1 MTDILLQTFVF
12 LMAALVAVPVSKK
25 LGLGSVLGYL
35 VAGILIGPILGLVGG
50 DESHKIQHVAEFGVV
65 MMLFIVGLE
74 LEPKKLWELRHRLL
88 GLGGLQVL
96 VTSGLITAVALL
108 LGLAWQTSLAIGL
121 VLSLSSTAIV
131 IQTLSE
137 KGLIKSSGG
146 QSSFSVLL
154 FQDIAVIP
162 MLALI
167 PLLALPELT
176 QVTHDAHDTHAQTNL
191 LAGMSG
197 SIKTLMTLGA
207 IASIIAFGHFLVR
220 PLFRIIAK
228 TGLREM
234 FTAFALCLVVG
245 IGALMSVIGLSPAL
259 GTFLAGVVLA
269 DSEYRHELE
278 STLEP
283 FKGLLLGLF
292 FITVGAGMNL
302 GLLQQEFIS
311 ILLVTLLVIAIKFA
325 VLFALGLLFKL
336 KGMYQWL
343 FALSLAQ
350 AGEFGFVLLA
360 NTIKN
365 HVIPTDIADKLLLV
379 IALSMMLTPLLF
391 IVFDKVIMPRQS
403 QDEPE
408 ADTIDSHSSI
418 IIAGNGR
425 FGQIVNR
432 VLMNSGFTPTVL
444 DLNAEAIS
452 SFAKHGIKTFFGDA
466 SRAALLS
473 AAKVDEATVFVV
485 AVDNP
490 EKAIAIVK
498 VVRQLN
504 PNLYIIARAYDR
516 THLYELYAAGAN
528 NIIRET
534 FDSAVR
540 ASHGALVQLGIPTNK
555 ANEVTDIFFKRDRM
569 AVEKLADLYDP
580 SLPKFS
586 NHAQFEAFL
595 KINEETIDLIHKA
608 LGDDISDQ
616 LKLSD
621 AEENQLDAKIVDASR
636 GEE

>member
-35 VAGILIGPILGLVGG
+35 VAGILIGPILGLIGG
-50 DESHKIQHVAEFGVV
+50 DESNKIQHVAEFGVV

-74 LEPKKLWELRHRLL
+74 LEPKKLWTLRHRLL
-88 GLGGLQVL
+88 GLGGLQVV
-96 VTSGLITAVALL
+96 VTTGLITAVALAF
-108 LGLAWQTSLAIGL
+108 GLAWQTAFAIGL

-162 MLALI
+162 MLAII
-167 PLLALPELT
+167 PLLALPELA
-176 QVTHDAHDTHAQTNL
+176 QVVAHDAGHDAHAQTNL
-191 LAGMSG
+191 LTGMSG
-197 SIKTLMTLGA
+197 ILKTIVTLGA
-207 IASIIAFGHFLVR
+207 IAGIIAFGHFLVR

-228 TGLREM
+228 TGLRDM

-269 DSEYRHELE
+269 ESEYRHELE

-302 GLLQQEFIS
+302 GLLQQEFVS
-311 ILLVTLLVIAIKFA
+311 ILLVTLLMIAIKFA

-360 NTIKN
+360 HTVKN
-365 HVIPTDIADKLLLV
+365 HVIPADIADKLLLV

-391 IVFDKVIMPRQS
+391 ILFDKVIMPRQTS
-403 QDEPE
+403 DEQE
-408 ADTIDSHSSI
+408 TDTIDSHSSV

-444 DLNAEAIS
+444 DLDADVIS
-452 SFAKHGIKTFFGDA
+452 AFAKHGIKTFFGDA
-466 SRAALLS
+466 SRAELLS
-473 AAKVDEATVFVV
+473 AAKIDEATVFVV

-490 EKAIAIVK
+490 DKAIAMVQAA
-498 VVRQLN
+498 RQLN
-504 PNLYIIARAYDR
+504 PSLYIIARAFDR
-516 THLYELYAAGAN
+516 NHVYELHAAGAN

-540 ASHGALVQLGIPTNK
+540 ASHGALVQLDIPKNK
-555 ANEVTDIFFKRDRM
+555 AKQVTDIFFKRDRM
-569 AVEKLADLYDP
+569 AVEQLANLYDP

-595 KINEETIDLIHKA
+595 KINEETIELIHQA
-608 LGDDISDQ
+608 LGDNMSDE

-621 AEENQLDAKIVDASR
+621 EEENQLDAEIIEVDM
-636 GEE
+636 G